1 MPQND
6 AMHAGTPIFQG
17 AQGHPAPADAIV
29 GEPDADAFSPPEGRV
44 ARWGRWIAQ
53 GLAVGLVAMM
63 GMEMVVRSLFG
74 WSIQFSNEL
83 GGYALV
89 AITFLSLASGQ
100 LLHAY
105 HRVHFLDNRM
115 GPPGRARLRLL
126 FDLLAMAVT
135 LVLLVELARFEW
147 LSWRSGDVASTALMT
162 PLWLPRLAMPLGVL
176 LLAWALLR
184 IVVADIR
191 RLRAVT
197 R

>member
-1 MPQND
+1 MYID
-6 AMHAGTPIFQG
+6 TRIR
-17 AQGHPAPADAIV
+17 ADAPPTLQPVPDSIS
-29 GEPDADAFSPPEGRV
+29 GEADGDAYSPPEGRA
-44 ARWGRWIAQ
+44 ARWGRWASQALVI
-53 GLAVGLVAMM
+53 GLVLMM
-63 GMEMVVRSLFG
+63 GVEMLVRSVFG

-105 HRVHFLDNRM
+105 HSVHFLENRL
-115 GPPGRARLRLL
+115 GPRGQARLKLL
-126 FDLLAMAVT
+126 FDLLATAVT

-147 LSWRSGDVASTALMT
+147 LSWKSGDVAATTLMT

-176 LLAWALLR
+176 VLAWALLR
-184 IVVADIR
+184 IVAADVR
-191 RLRAVT
+191 RLRAVS